1 MMMLMTVQPAAWQRS
16 FSQLRNRMSGGA
28 ETASAVEHRR
38 LVEEMPIHQ
47 FCEARELTLPE
58 NGTTGNAMPRRW
70 SVAQTTLA
78 SRLPAVDAAG
88 GSEPMGRMRP
98 RATDLDRVRLLL

>member
-1 MMMLMTVQPAAWQRS
+1 MMLMTVQPAAWQRS

-47 FCEARELTLPE
+47 FCEARELTLTKIAGE
-58 NGTTGNAMPRRW
+58 RHNGQGDASALERRTDYACQPPASCRCRRW
-70 SVAQTTLA
+70 
-78 SRLPAVDAAG
+78 
-88 GSEPMGRMRP
+88 E
-98 RATDLDRVRLLL
+98 